1 MATVRTAIDST
12 EYTKVVD
19 TAVTDALI
27 QNTGTCKMLVV
38 FSAGGVPVADFA
50 HFDVLESGD
59 AVAKISSNPPGHVY
73 VRTYMDNRTGFVS
86 VS

>member
-12 EYTKVVD
+12 AYVKVVD
-19 TAVTDALI
+19 TEITDAVI
-27 QNTGTCKMLVV
+27 QNTSTSKVLVV
-38 FSAGGVPVADFA
+38 FSAGGVPAVDSADFNT
-50 HFDVLESGD
+50 LESGE
-59 AVAKISSNPPGHVY
+59 AVARISSNPPGHVY